1 MRTQLFSSLVLI
13 FCLTAFAAIGEEPA
27 AAFRA
32 ECANISAVGE
42 GMTLPGADGW
52 LFLRAELRHIGVG
65 PAAGRIDA
73 VQQEFYTQLATK
85 GVKVLDLADAFR
97 QGEGQRAGPVL

>member
-13 FCLTAFAAIGEEPA
+13 FCLTAFAASGEE
-27 AAFRA
+27 
-32 ECANISAVGE
+32 
-42 GMTLPGADGW
+42 
-52 LFLRAELRHIGVG
+52 